1 MTMRSR
7 TWFWLLCAGAG
18 FVLSLAVPL
27 FASGC
32 CTCDDEIYAP
42 ASHYRII
49 TDQSDWV
56 MSSGSVSATPT
67 TVLIQYETE
76 DGSAWEV
83 EYVVTE
89 EF

>member
-1 MTMRSR
+1 
-7 TWFWLLCAGAG
+7 
-18 FVLSLAVPL
+18 
-27 FASGC
+27 
-32 CTCDDEIYAP
+32 
-42 ASHYRII
+42 
-49 TDQSDWV
+49 
-56 MSSGSVSATPT
+56 MSSGSVSVTPT